1 MFISDV
7 HLGSRACKAAELI
20 DFLDHHDADT
30 IYLVGDIVDAWQ
42 LRSSWYWPAAHN
54 DVLQRLLRKA
64 RKGARIVYIPGN
76 HDEFL
81 RQYFGTHFGGI
92 VVSECAVHVAPDGRR
107 YVVTHGDQFDGTI
120 RRTRHFAGLA
130 DYVHVLANAANAAVN
145 FARRQIDL
153 PDWSVSKWARY
164 KVKDMLNYVRSFE
177 EALAD
182 EARRRQAHGV
192 ICGHV
197 HHAAVRDFASV
208 RYINC
213 GDWVESCSAAIEH
226 FDGRLEIVAWKLDAH
241 RELADAK
248 IAQAQAA

>member
-20 DFLDHHDADT
+20 DFLDHHDADM

-64 RKGARIVYIPGN
+64 RKGSRIVYIPGN

-120 RRTRHFAGLA
+120 RRARYFAGLA
-130 DYVHVLANAANAAVN
+130 DYVHALASAANTAVN
-145 FARRQIDL
+145 FVRRQLDL
-153 PDWSVSKWARY
+153 PDWSMSKWARY

-177 EALAD
+177 EALAG

-197 HHAAVRDFASV
+197 HHAAVRDVSSV
-208 RYINC
+208 RYVNC

-226 FDGRLEIVAWKLDAH
+226 FDGRLEIVAWRLDSR